1 MAPSVGV
8 VEIVGGLLVFMGL
21 WTRPAALAFL
31 VNISVAIIS
40 TKLPILL
47 GHGIWG
53 FQLPKLESYGWWSA
67 IHEARTDVSMW
78 LGCLYLLIVG
88 AGAWSSDA
96 RLSRRYTR
104 QR

>member
-1 MAPSVGV
+1 
-8 VEIVGGLLVFMGL
+8 
-21 WTRPAALAFL
+21 
-31 VNISVAIIS
+31 
-40 TKLPILL
+40 
-47 GHGIWG
+47 
-53 FQLPKLESYGWWSA
+53 
-67 IHEARTDVSMW
+67 MW